1 MKIAHLQIG
10 KRKSGGR
17 FAALA
22 ARIECLRGVAGVVA
36 VRSMG
41 LLSVLYDEARTDPVA
56 IADAIVVAA
65 DDTGDDPGDD
75 PERLRPSR
83 RTPLFMPSRR
93 LVPAR

>member
-10 KRKSGGR
+10 KAKSGGR

-41 LLSVLYDEARTDPVA
+41 LLSVLYDELRTDPVA
-56 IADAIVVAA
+56 IADAIVVAG
-65 DDTGDDPGDD
+65 DDSGDDPGDD
-75 PERLRPSR
+75 PERSLPSAR
-83 RTPLFMPSRR
+83 VPLFAPISRSAAA
-93 LVPAR
+93 L